1 MTYEQLMQAYEAAAD
16 AYHRTRSGT
25 QAGQKAGKRLDKDCE
40 ALEQYRANNKP
51 ADSLSLKEK
60 LSLI

>member
-1 MTYEQLMQAYEAAAD
+1 MTYEQLMQAYETAAN

-25 QAGQKAGKRLDKDCE
+25 QASQKAGNRLDKACE